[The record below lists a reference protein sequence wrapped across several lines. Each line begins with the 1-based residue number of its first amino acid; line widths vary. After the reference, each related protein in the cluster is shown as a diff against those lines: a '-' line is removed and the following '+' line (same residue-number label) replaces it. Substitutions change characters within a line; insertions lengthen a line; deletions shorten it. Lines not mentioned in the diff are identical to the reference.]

1 MKTLREKAAA
11 AILELGEENARLR
24 KTLDHIMAQRT
35 GTYFICGDVGPKG
48 EMDLPHAIMI
58 CPQYGS
64 DGFAIYTKTTE
75 YDAPKY

>member
-1 MKTLREKAAA
+1 MKTLREKATA
-11 AILELGEENARLR
+11 AILELAEENARLR

-75 YDAPKY
+75 YDSPKY

>member
-1 MKTLREKAAA
+1 MKTLREKATA
-11 AILELGEENARLR
+11 AILELAEENARLR

-48 EMDLPHAIMI
+48 EMNLPHAIMI

-75 YDAPKY
+75 YDSPKY